1 MRNQEGYKD
10 PVPGEAI
17 RNIEE
22 EEKQKTLEKKFG
34 LCRGDWITQY
44 KVINGKNTKKR
55 TVIRYKIKIIR
66 LYPHG
71 YARVIKNN
79 GKYDSFSIWEIIKR
93 MTRGGAE
100 SV

>member
-10 PVPGEAI
+10 PVPEEAI
-17 RNIEE
+17 RNMEE

-34 LCRGDWITQY
+34 LCRGEWITQY
-44 KVINGKNTKKR
+44 KVINGKKKEKR
-55 TVIRYKIKIIR
+55 KVIRYKIKIIR
-66 LYPHG
+66 LYQHG
-71 YARVIKNN
+71 YARVVKSN
-79 GKYDSFSIWEIIKR
+79 GRYDSFSIWEIIKR